1 MVILKNFFLLY
12 SSYLKQFKDKVI
24 ALNDSLPQTLLN
36 DCSLLLTTINTANSN
51 LDEYKKLAKETQK
64 TLIN

>member
-1 MVILKNFFLLY
+1 MVILKNLFLLY

-24 ALNDSLPQTLLN
+24 ALNDSLPQSLLD
-36 DCSLLLTTINTANSN
+36 DCYILLTTINTSN
-51 LDEYKKLAKETQK
+51 TNLEEYKKLAKETQK